1 MENYPWRETSCT
13 NLLLHFMHR
22 HVEDTTMLLNKGSVP
37 HPQYRQCDMSKPLGV
52 MAAGH
57 LGTAMYKIGVE

>member
-1 MENYPWRETSCT
+1 
-13 NLLLHFMHR
+13 MHR